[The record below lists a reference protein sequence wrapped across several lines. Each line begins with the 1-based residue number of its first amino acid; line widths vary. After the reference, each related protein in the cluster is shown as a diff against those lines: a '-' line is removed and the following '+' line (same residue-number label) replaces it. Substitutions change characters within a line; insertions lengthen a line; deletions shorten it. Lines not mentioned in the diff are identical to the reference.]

1 MITDLH
7 WWAALDK
14 PTVATPKC
22 SPQPI
27 LVIESDASQLGWG
40 AQCMDAS
47 TGGCWS
53 AEEATHHINYLEL
66 LATFL
71 ALKTFVNNQKG
82 LILLRVDNISAVTYI
97 NQKGGTHS
105 TQLSNLAL
113 EMWEWCLQ
121 RQLTIQAEHLPGH
134 LNLVADSES
143 RMMKDRCDWMIQ
155 PRVFQQI
162 QQSLGPLQID
172 LFPSRLTKQLTCY
185 YSWRLDPKAEATDA
199 FTQNW
204 AQARG
209 FA

>member
-1 MITDLH
+1 MTSCYIYREGCSNLQSIYAGLLHYRALQRALNSATSENNFQDSLNKFDSQITFSIKMITDLH

-14 PTVATPKC
+14 QTVATPKC

-82 LILLRVDNISAVTYI
+82 LIFLRLDNISAVTH
-97 NQKGGTHS
+97 KP
-105 TQLSNLAL
+105 
-113 EMWEWCLQ
+113 EWRHTLN
-121 RQLTIQAEHLPGH
+121 TFIQ
-134 LNLVADSES
+134 S
-143 RMMKDRCDWMIQ
+143 
-155 PRVFQQI
+155 
-162 QQSLGPLQID
+162 SLGNMGVVSPQTINYS
-172 LFPSRLTKQLTCY
+172 SRTSSRPPQLGC
-185 YSWRLDPKAEATDA
+185 R
-199 FTQNW
+199 F
-204 AQARG
+204 
-209 FA
+209 